1 MANVLM
7 LSYTAYKIYG
17 MINHDHNDVNHTEHS
32 RDAASLLEK
41 YKYNDMDSA
50 IFFALSNDTYYF
62 TQEEFETYVSI
73 DYSQKKSDYGKNSF
87 EVYDTKDFEPCT
99 EKDFDVDEKSKDYY
113 QNSYSN
119 FPILCIH
126 PTSDVYLEGTD
137 STSYRKT
144 IYVTVKKCKNS
155 TEFLC
160 KSDLEIIK
168 FVNRLHVNVYSIT

>member
-1 MANVLM
+1 MNLLYTKASASTNDLITHESENLM
-7 LSYTAYKIYG
+7 SQIKINESQLLQQEKAIDNEIQNLQMGTA
-17 MINHDHNDVNHTEHS
+17 
-32 RDAASLLEK
+32 
-41 YKYNDMDSA
+41 
-50 IFFALSNDTYYF
+50 
-62 TQEEFETYVSI
+62 
-73 DYSQKKSDYGKNSF
+73 
-87 EVYDTKDFEPCT
+87 P
-99 EKDFDVDEKSKDYY
+99 KDYY

-155 TEFLC
+155 TELLC
-160 KSDLEIIK
+160 KSDQEIVK